1 MDDNRTR
8 GWLLARL
15 VLAIAVLTVIA
26 IPLLARSE
34 PMSGLSSW
42 ESFGYRF
49 GPVIAEA
56 IAIAGLVWML
66 RIWRAGGRDS
76 SAAWRYRV
84 EVEPDPIA
92 ELRDDTPP
100 DDRPIADTRAR
111 GWLVARLELVLA
123 VVVVL
128 VATIILTHERALRP
142 RRLRRRTL
150 GTTAYQ
156 VWAAA
161 SRTSARRSRSSGWS
175 GWSGSGAARP
185 GTRPRSGATA
195 SSDQTAAGS
204 VVSTNAARHAGASNG
219 FAKYSVIRATL
230 PSRTS
235 PTPTYL
241 TGIPSP

>member
-34 PMSGLSSW
+34 PISGLSSW

-49 GPVIAEA
+49 GPIIAEA
-56 IAIAGLVWML
+56 MAIAGLVWML
-66 RIWRAGGRDS
+66 RIWRGGGRDS

-84 EVEPDPIA
+84 EGEPTSIA

-128 VATIILTHERALRP
+128 VATIILVTNDPFALVTFDGQWQDGLPGLGRRLPIRRRGARDRRAGLDDPDLARPDPGRAPGVALPRVAIRRP
-142 RRLRRRTL
+142 RAPSSPRMPPATRVPRTGSRSTRSSVRPCPRGPRRRP
-150 GTTAYQ
+150 
-156 VWAAA
+156 
-161 SRTSARRSRSSGWS
+161 RT
-175 GWSGSGAARP
+175 
-185 GTRPRSGATA
+185 
-195 SSDQTAAGS
+195 
-204 VVSTNAARHAGASNG
+204 
-219 FAKYSVIRATL
+219 
-230 PSRTS
+230 
-235 PTPTYL
+235 
-241 TGIPSP
+241 

>member
-15 VLAIAVLTVIA
+15 VLAIAILTVIA

-34 PMSGLSSW
+34 PISGLSRW

-49 GPVIAEA
+49 GPIIAEA
-56 IAIAGLVWML
+56 MAIAGLVWML
-66 RIWRAGGRDS
+66 RIWRGGGRDS

-84 EVEPDPIA
+84 EGDPTSIA
-92 ELRDDTPP
+92 ELGDGTPP

-128 VATIILTHERALRP
+128 VATIILVTNDPFALV
-142 RRLRRRTL
+142 TFD
-150 GTTAYQ
+150 GKWQEAYR

-161 SRTSARRSRSSGWS
+161 FPLVGEALAIVGLVWMIRIWRG
-175 GWSGSGAARP
+175 P
-185 GTRPRSGATA
+185 TRDAPPEWRY
-195 SSDQTAAGS
+195 
-204 VVSTNAARHAGASNG
+204 RE
-219 FAKYSVIRATL
+219 
-230 PSRTS
+230 
-235 PTPTYL
+235 
-241 TGIPSP
+241 

>member
-34 PMSGLSSW
+34 PISGLSSW

-49 GPVIAEA
+49 GPIIAEA
-56 IAIAGLVWML
+56 MAIAGLVWML
-66 RIWRAGGRDS
+66 RIWRGGGRDR

-84 EVEPDPIA
+84 EADPTAIA
-92 ELRDDTPP
+92 ELRDHTPP

-128 VATIILTHERALRP
+128 VATIILVTNDPFALVIYD
-142 RRLRRRTL
+142 
-150 GTTAYQ
+150 GHWQEAYR

-161 SRTSARRSRSSGWS
+161 FPYVGEALAIVGLVWMIRIWRG
-175 GWSGSGAARP
+175 P
-185 GTRPRSGATA
+185 TRDAPPEWRY
-195 SSDQTAAGS
+195 
-204 VVSTNAARHAGASNG
+204 RE
-219 FAKYSVIRATL
+219 
-230 PSRTS
+230 
-235 PTPTYL
+235 
-241 TGIPSP
+241 

>member
-34 PMSGLSSW
+34 PISGLSSW
-42 ESFGYRF
+42 ESYGYRF

-56 IAIAGLVWML
+56 MAIAGLVWML
-66 RIWRAGGRDS
+66 RIWRGGGRDS

-84 EVEPDPIA
+84 EGDPTSIA

-111 GWLVARLELVLA
+111 GWLAARLELVLA

-128 VATIILTHERALRP
+128 VATIIVTTYEP
-142 RRLRRRTL
+142 FTL
-150 GTTAYQ
+150 DGFGGGRWTTAYQ
-156 VWAAA
+156 VWAVAYPYVGEA
-161 SRTSARRSRSSGWS
+161 LAIVGLVWMVRIWRG
-175 GWSGSGAARP
+175 P
-185 GTRPRSGATA
+185 TRDAPPEWRY
-195 SSDQTAAGS
+195 
-204 VVSTNAARHAGASNG
+204 RE
-219 FAKYSVIRATL
+219 
-230 PSRTS
+230 
-235 PTPTYL
+235 
-241 TGIPSP
+241 